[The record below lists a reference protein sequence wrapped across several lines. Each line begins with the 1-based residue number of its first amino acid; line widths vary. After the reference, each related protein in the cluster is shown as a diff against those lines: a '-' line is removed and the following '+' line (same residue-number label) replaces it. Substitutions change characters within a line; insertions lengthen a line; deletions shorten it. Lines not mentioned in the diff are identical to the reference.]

1 LFILPGVI
9 AIMALS
15 YIYAAYGNVG
25 FVEAIFFGLKAAVLA
40 IVIQAV
46 VRIAKRALRNR
57 AMICLAGL
65 AFIGIFFFN
74 VPFPIIILTAALI
87 GFTGAQLGRPEF
99 EAVAHG
105 SGKKSAVVDTVL
117 DEQPPDHVRP
127 SVGRALRVGT
137 VWLALWLLP
146 VAALLVGLG
155 SANVF
160 SQIAVFFSK
169 MAMVT
174 FGGAYAV
181 LAYVAQQAVEHY
193 HWVHPREML
202 DGLGM
207 AETTPGPL
215 IMVLQFVGFMAAFRD
230 PGTLS
235 PMLAGTLGGLLATWV
250 TFTPCFLWIFLGAPF
265 IETMRGNKALA
276 GALTAITAAV
286 VGVILNLSIWFAIH
300 TVFGDVIHVGAFGL
314 SFDAPMLASVNFAAL
329 TLSVAAAVAIFR
341 FDVGMLAVLAASSV
355 IGLALHLAGVI

>member
-1 LFILPGVI
+1 
-9 AIMALS
+9 
-15 YIYAAYGNVG
+15 
-25 FVEAIFFGLKAAVLA
+25 
-40 IVIQAV
+40 
-46 VRIAKRALRNR
+46 
-57 AMICLAGL
+57 
-65 AFIGIFFFN
+65 
-74 VPFPIIILTAALI
+74 
-87 GFTGAQLGRPEF
+87 
-99 EAVAHG
+99 
-105 SGKKSAVVDTVL
+105 
-117 DEQPPDHVRP
+117 
-127 SVGRALRVGT
+127 
-137 VWLALWLLP
+137 
-146 VAALLVGLG
+146 
-155 SANVF
+155 
-160 SQIAVFFSK
+160 
-169 MAMVT
+169 
-174 FGGAYAV
+174 